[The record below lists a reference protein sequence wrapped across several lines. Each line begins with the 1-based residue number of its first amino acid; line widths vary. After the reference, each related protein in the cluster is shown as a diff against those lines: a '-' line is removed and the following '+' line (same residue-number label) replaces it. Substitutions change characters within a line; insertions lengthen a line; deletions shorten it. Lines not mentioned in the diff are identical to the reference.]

1 MLTCHSRS
9 TSSSSGSSI
18 VVKNEVGPWRRCHSC
33 SLPVVVKR
41 GTRPFGK
48 KLQGN
53 FFIGGSLHPRCHSR
67 VVHAYVVCIKEV
79 RRRRDRSKMKLAAAL
94 MFASKKRP
102 AASACCCFDFSFP
115 FISIGACMLLIGRGC
130 MNVNVYTISVRNY
143 LRLKWMYLEGGSTL
157 HRQQLVFSTYDL
169 SVFICCGGSSKPA
182 MACIVI

>member
-1 MLTCHSRS
+1 MSFLF
-9 TSSSSGSSI
+9 SSSSGKKGNSTLR
-18 VVKNEVGPWRRCHSC
+18 EETPRQFFY
-33 SLPVVVKR
+33 R
-41 GTRPFGK
+41 GLAPPAMP
-48 KLQGN
+48 Q
-53 FFIGGSLHPRCHSR
+53 R